1 MSKKKKKMNAEEF
14 TKLEIVSSKS
24 NQEKKKNQRCKV
36 SKNLGG
42 LGSPFFALIKIK
54 PQFTK

>member
-1 MSKKKKKMNAEEF
+1 MSKKKMNAEEF

-24 NQEKKKNQRCKV
+24 NSEKKKNQRCKV